1 MILFFFVWFFFW
13 YVHYLLLWFCK
24 LFYPF
29 HVQSLL
35 FMLSMVVYFVCVT
48 KELGHFPI
56 SHGWP
61 SWLHCF
67 SSLHYLIDQHDW
79 KCFFHSKSN
88 KMNQPSSTQI
98 FWQHMKFW
106 NLLTSHLYC
115 FEWISNIK
123 FIEFVVTRFGTLG
136 WTQEHYLVF
145 QVFINQVYWRKVSG
159 KLSYEQE
166 HFV

>member
-1 MILFFFVWFFFW
+1 MSIDLCLIFYDFFFFCLIFFW

-79 KCFFHSKSN
+79 KCFFIANLTKWINHL
-88 KMNQPSSTQI
+88 QPKYFDNT
-98 FWQHMKFW
+98 W
-106 NLLTSHLYC
+106 NFGIYLLLTFIVLHE
-115 FEWISNIK
+115 FQISSSLSLLSLDLGHWVKPKNI
-123 FIEFVVTRFGTLG
+123 T
-136 WTQEHYLVF
+136 
-145 QVFINQVYWRKVSG
+145 
-159 KLSYEQE
+159 
-166 HFV
+166 